1 MPEGVSQ
8 DTIIDDPEAAV
19 RQIRSHVPWMAGR
32 VVNVGKGPGNIGRY
46 VVAPRPPPDPLIV
59 VRDVSH
65 AFPPYSEIQRLKAP
79 SSILDSRLLAPTN
92 AFPQRFKDFEEA
104 TFRHN
109 MTDAGGLFGFAR
121 LVSMAMRGEQFSD
134 SLLEQ
139 VNRYQHNLIPLSSR
153 GEPILDHSHHTRP
166 PITNAQ
172 PVVRSD
178 QPSGIFLRFTAANV
192 VELKDLASQSMI
204 PYPVGVLYC
213 NR

>member
-1 MPEGVSQ
+1 MLSFAMPEGVSQ

-32 VVNVGKGPGNIGRY
+32 VVNVGKGPGNPGRY

-104 TFRHN
+104 TFRVIRLQASFV
-109 MTDAGGLFGFAR
+109 AGG
-121 LVSMAMRGEQFSD
+121 V
-134 SLLEQ
+134 
-139 VNRYQHNLIPLSSR
+139 
-153 GEPILDHSHHTRP
+153 
-166 PITNAQ
+166 
-172 PVVRSD
+172 
-178 QPSGIFLRFTAANV
+178 
-192 VELKDLASQSMI
+192 
-204 PYPVGVLYC
+204 
-213 NR
+213 